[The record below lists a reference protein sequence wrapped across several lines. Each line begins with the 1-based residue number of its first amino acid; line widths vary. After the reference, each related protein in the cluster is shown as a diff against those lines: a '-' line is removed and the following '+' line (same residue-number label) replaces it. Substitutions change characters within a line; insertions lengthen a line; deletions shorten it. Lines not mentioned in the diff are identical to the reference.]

1 MRLSPALDPSMSGS
15 MPAHPAPKGVSRQP
29 RAGRWARTAATAAG
43 AFGLLVAVSTR
54 SWAATEDPMREAAV
68 HIARL
73 HYEGGGDWYSN
84 PSSMPNW
91 MRGFQERTGI
101 ATVSEEVQIR
111 PDDDGLFRY
120 PIAYMN
126 GHGNV
131 RFSDE
136 DLRALRTWIAAG
148 GFLWA
153 DDNYGMDL
161 SFRREIKRLFPDHDM
176 FELPNNHPIF
186 HCYYQL
192 PGLPKIHEHDGK
204 PPQLFGI
211 VDKGRLVA
219 IYSYQSDIG
228 DGLEDPEVH
237 HDTPEKREYAM
248 RMAVNVLWY
257 ALTH

>member
-1 MRLSPALDPSMSGS
+1 MRHQPARDSAVISGS
-15 MPAHPAPKGVSRQP
+15 RRGP
-29 RAGRWARTAATAAG
+29 G
-43 AFGLLVAVSTR
+43 AFTRAFRALPGFGLTFAFAQAAALVGVLSGSAPPV
-54 SWAATEDPMREAAV
+54 AAAEDPVRESAV

-73 HYEGGGDWYSN
+73 HYDGGGDWYSN

-101 ATVSEEVQIR
+101 LTVSEEVQIR
-111 PDDDGLFRY
+111 PDDDLYRY

-131 RFSDE
+131 KFSD
-136 DLRALRTWIAAG
+136 DDVQALRSWIAAG

-153 DDNYGMDL
+153 DDNYGMDA
-161 SFRREIKRLFPDHDM
+161 SFRREVKKLFPDKEL
-176 FELPNNHPIF
+176 FELPNDHPVF
-186 HCYYQL
+186 RSYYQL

-211 VDKGRLVA
+211 VDKGRLVLV
-219 IYSYQSDIG
+219 YSYQSDIG

-237 HDTPEKREYAM
+237 KDAPEKREQAM
-248 RMAVNVLWY
+248 RMAVNILWY
-257 ALTH
+257 AMTH

>member
-1 MRLSPALDPSMSGS
+1 MGHLSAHGFAPRLRSLRRPA
-15 MPAHPAPKGVSRQP
+15 A
-29 RAGRWARTAATAAG
+29 WAAG
-43 AFGLLVAVSTR
+43 AALLVPAVLAVG
-54 SWAATEDPMREAAV
+54 AAFFTPSASAQQDDPVREAAI

-91 MRGFQERTGI
+91 MRGFQQRTGI
-101 ATVSEEVQIR
+101 VTVSEEVQVR
-111 PDDDGLFRY
+111 PDDDALAGY

-131 RFSDE
+131 KWSEE
-136 DLRALRTWIAAG
+136 DLAALRTWIAAG

-153 DDNYGMDL
+153 DDNYGMDA
-161 SFRREIKRLFPDHDM
+161 SFRREAKRLFPDKDL
-176 FELPNNHPIF
+176 FELPNDHPIF
-186 HCYYQL
+186 KCFYQL

-211 VDKGRLVA
+211 VDNGRLVV

-228 DGLEDPEVH
+228 DGIEDPEVH
-237 HDTPEKREYAM
+237 KDPPEKREQAM
-248 RMAVNVLWY
+248 RMAVNILWY

>member
-1 MRLSPALDPSMSGS
+1 MGTTRVGGAALPWSADRRPGSSPGGRRALVLMLAVGIALPRVSTAQEDPS
-15 MPAHPAPKGVSRQP
+15 
-29 RAGRWARTAATAAG
+29 
-43 AFGLLVAVSTR
+43 
-54 SWAATEDPMREAAV
+54 REAAI

-73 HYEGGGDWYSN
+73 HYDGGGDWYSN

-91 MRGFQERTGI
+91 MRGFQQRTGTP
-101 ATVSEEVQIR
+101 TVFEEVQVR
-111 PDDDGLFRY
+111 PSEEALFRY

-131 RFSDE
+131 TFSD
-136 DLRALRTWIAAG
+136 DDVQALRRWLDAG

-153 DDNYGMDL
+153 DDNYGMDK
-161 SFRREIKRLFPDHDM
+161 SFRREVQKLYPDRVL
-176 FELPNNHPIF
+176 FELPNDHPIYRSF
-186 HCYYQL
+186 YTL

-211 VDKGRLVA
+211 VDNGRLVV
-219 IYSYQSDIG
+219 IYSYESDIG

-237 HDTPEKREYAM
+237 KDSPEKRELAM
-248 RMAVNVLWY
+248 RMAVNILMY